1 LEGVE
6 LIGFVVLEVLCS
18 FEGRFVDVDG
28 FGELTGLLEDVL
40 GVLCSF
46 GAGFVAVDGSFGE
59 LTSLFDKVEFVGFA
73 LDRVLWADGFVDVEG
88 FGEPALTG
96 LFEVELVGFDPL
108 DGALCNFAAVGLE
121 EPALTGL
128 FEVELV
134 GFDPLDGA
142 LCTFVAE
149 GVREPTDWFDALLEF
164 VVFVLDG
171 EVTLGGKVDSTEIGV
186 ASALGT
192 T

>member
-46 GAGFVAVDGSFGE
+46 GAGFVAVDGS
-59 LTSLFDKVEFVGFA
+59 L
-73 LDRVLWADGFVDVEG
+73 VDVEG